1 MRGLGRCR
9 GLLGVVRMLL
19 GGVRMLLK
27 EREKEVEERKKTV
40 ERRERRVREREGK
53 AEELEQENDKRERAP
68 DQRGSEIEEHS
79 RQIEELEEEM
89 EVRSAQH
96 GCLNVST
103 LVVGSNSWPIALGF
117 VVFRVLGYKTSSL
130 LFFSCPPSSSKP
142 SSSSNTDSS
151 TATPS
156 PSSLSPL
163 KEDPDMIGKTDT
175 IYTSQMVDGEYPVLV
190 GINVCAVV
198 LKVLVR
204 RLIGVGM

>member
-1 MRGLGRCR
+1 MEDRQ
-9 GLLGVVRMLL
+9 
-19 GGVRMLLK
+19 K
-27 EREKEVEERKKTV
+27 AV
-40 ERRERRVREREGK
+40 ERREREVRGREENAAK
-53 AEELEQENDKRERAP
+53 LEQAIDERERAL

-103 LVVGSNSWPIALGF
+103 LVVGSNSWPIALGS
-117 VVFRVLGYKTSSL
+117 VVFRVLGYKTSSF
-130 LFFSCPPSSSKP
+130 LFFPCPPSFSKVLP
-142 SSSSNTDSS
+142 PTQIL
-151 TATPS
+151 PLPPPP

-175 IYTSQMVDGEYPVLV
+175 IYTSQQVDGGVLCTV
-190 GINVCAVV
+190 M

-204 RLIGVGM
+204 RLTGVGMWSWQGGPSGSIDLELPA